1 MADED
6 DTGFFKKYKWWL
18 IGAGIVLV
26 LLVGAIMMMPKGTG
40 ISRGMKASFLTSK
53 NTMLASTILFMISLG
68 ISIYKLSTTRR
79 GPPEDWQT
87 LTAYISTGILALL
100 LLYQS
105 VTRSPVNKIY
115 AQYKIDQK
123 STVAKLR
130 GQANTLEKKLTQI

>member
-1 MADED
+1 MSEED
-6 DTGFFKKYKWWL
+6 TTGFFKKYKWLL
-18 IGAGIVLV
+18 IGGGVGII
-26 LLVGAIMMMPKGTG
+26 LLVSVLMLSTGARK
-40 ISRGMKASFLTSK
+40 SAAMKASLLTSK
-53 NTMLASTILFMISLG
+53 NAMLASTILFMISLG